1 MNYSISISL
10 QVWHPHFTGD
20 QLGALFNR
28 ASDVKHTVGENIVRG
43 DGKRLPSK
51 YVDSYVC
58 YDIVPLQNFT
68 DLYEPLKEAN
78 GIVLNML
85 KEKKSFFELKKEK
98 GRVVY
103 YCAIYTKEHVAFSIP
118 SEISK
123 ELSDLG
129 IDVGIE
135 VFQEYTE

>member
-1 MNYSISISL
+1 M
-10 QVWHPHFTGD
+10 
-20 QLGALFNR
+20 
-28 ASDVKHTVGENIVRG
+28 
-43 DGKRLPSK
+43 
-51 YVDSYVC
+51 VD
-58 YDIVPLQNFT
+58 
-68 DLYEPLKEAN
+68 N
-78 GIVLNML
+78 G
-85 KEKKSFFELKKEK
+85 KEK
-98 GRVVY
+98 GRIVY